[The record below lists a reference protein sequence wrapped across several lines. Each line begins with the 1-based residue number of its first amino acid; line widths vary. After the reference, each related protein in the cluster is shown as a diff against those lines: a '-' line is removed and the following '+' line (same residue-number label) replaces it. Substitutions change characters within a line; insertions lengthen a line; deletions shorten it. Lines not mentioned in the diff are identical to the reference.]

1 MIRATIL
8 PAGAALHRLRSRAV
22 VAGAIALAAAGSAPA
37 QDMYARPGRPW
48 EFSLNGFYYFPRQ
61 DDNFGL
67 LVGQAKKGTLHLE
80 ARYNYEALD
89 TGSLW
94 AGRTFSGG
102 EALTWEI
109 TPMAGAVFGQL
120 NGLAPGLE
128 AGLAWRGLD
137 FYLEAEYVFDL
148 STKEDSFFYAWSE
161 LAYSPWEW
169 LRFGLVT
176 QRTRLYRSDRDVQ
189 RGPFVQF
196 NLGPATLGFYVFNPG
211 GDAAVGIVSLGAQ
224 F

>member
-1 MIRATIL
+1 MLRRLAARGAAAVAIA
-8 PAGAALHRLRSRAV
+8 AGAAG
-22 VAGAIALAAAGSAPA
+22 GALGDDTGI
-37 QDMYARPGRPW
+37 RPGSPW

-67 LVGQAKKGTLHLE
+67 LVGQARKDKLHLE

-94 AGRTFSGG
+94 AGRTFAGG
-102 EALTWEI
+102 ESLTWEI
-109 TPMAGAVFGQL
+109 TPMVGAVFGQI
-120 NGLAPGLE
+120 NGAAPGFE
-128 AGLAWRGLD
+128 ASLAWRRLD
-137 FYLEAEYVFDL
+137 LYVEAEYVFDF
-148 STKEDSFFYAWSE
+148 SAKEDSFFYAWSE
-161 LAYSPWEW
+161 LAYSPWAW

-189 RGPFVQF
+189 RGPFVQL
-196 NLGPATLGFYVFNPG
+196 NLGEAVLGVYVFNPG
-211 GDAAVGIVSLGAQ
+211 SDDLVGIVSLGAS